1 MRQNGVVGTL
11 AAQGSVGEFGGKAR
25 IPMVKMMGTN
35 RAGQHEACVR
45 VVLRYRVE
53 NYKCDEARGIRRT

>member
-35 RAGQHEACVR
+35 RAGQHGG
-45 VVLRYRVE
+45 LRKSRF
-53 NYKCDEARGIRRT
+53 ALPR